1 MEKAH
6 PSCLLKLNLCKRCSC
21 VAAHSRTSK
30 QHVLATS
37 GPRHHGNRLCCRRR
51 CPAGSARRSD
61 AEFCVR
67 AVCEHLCAAASG
79 RCIRYIGD
87 NLGSS
92 LPLQSGNASERQIGG
107 AAIYRLRSGCTF
119 TTMGSVLITSL
130 GGVHAVML
138 RWSTLMPCPG
148 TCFFRCFLAQKR
160 YMWRRVPSWTATPHW
175 MYAPAGAPASIRP
188 ASTSQSGPIRAQ
200 PGWML
205 PHKTGG

>member
-1 MEKAH
+1 MSAEAQRLQTLFLRSCTLADIKAARPGYIRTTSPRQWSVLQAPV
-6 PSCLLKLNLCKRCSC
+6 PSRQRETL
-21 VAAHSRTSK
+21 
-30 QHVLATS
+30 
-37 GPRHHGNRLCCRRR
+37 RRR
-51 CPAGSARRSD
+51 V
-61 AEFCVR
+61 CVR

-92 LPLQSGNASERQIGG
+92 LPLQSDNAPERQIGG

-130 GGVHAVML
+130 GGVHAVMF

-175 MYAPAGAPASIRP
+175 MYAPAGAPAGIRP